1 MRDPGGTLAKIT
13 RNDFRPDEHGLSGSL
28 WVGSIAHRVTAF
40 CQRVLLHI
48 FLCLLTGVAVLITTP
63 CVTIASE
70 QAVKLSKLLE
80 TIKQRGAISIGVKT
94 DFAPFG
100 FLDASGAPTGLE
112 IDLARRIAEDIG
124 VSVRLVPVTTE
135 NRFQRLE
142 QAAVDLIIATAGDT
156 EERRSLATAI
166 EPNYYGSGVNILLR
180 PESTAKTWLELS
192 GQQICALHGAYFN
205 RAMTQRHIL
214 DLVLF
219 RSVRDALLALQDGRC
234 VGFLYTDVAVGHYRT
249 QPEFSR
255 FGSLDESALI
265 APWAI
270 SLPRSERGTDF
281 SILVSDIIGRWH
293 REGLVIELEKRWDVR
308 PSKFVQD
315 AHDLWSRRDASGNYV
330 CARQADGQL
339 PVACR
344 NKAFVTSG
352 DVEGGQ
358 KLGLWLKEQF
368 NINLSIIYDPF
379 DRQRYITGL
388 IHTLML
394 SIGSVVFALIM
405 GLLGA
410 KIILSG
416 GRLTK
421 FIATQLLNINRMT
434 PPILQMY
441 LLFFGASGLLNAQ
454 FGVSLS
460 PLSVG
465 ILALGLYHG
474 SIIVFALLDGAEVL
488 RGQNK
493 HLRLTMGMVPQ
504 LLSVSVVGVRSA
516 LSNLI
521 KATTIA
527 AAISVPEILSATIA
541 IISDQG
547 NPGVMMPML
556 LVVFYLYTGLFIAV
570 WMKLERLVVGRRVQ

>member
-1 MRDPGGTLAKIT
+1 
-13 RNDFRPDEHGLSGSL
+13 
-28 WVGSIAHRVTAF
+28 
-40 CQRVLLHI
+40 
-48 FLCLLTGVAVLITTP
+48 
-63 CVTIASE
+63 
-70 QAVKLSKLLE
+70 
-80 TIKQRGAISIGVKT
+80 
-94 DFAPFG
+94 
-100 FLDASGAPTGLE
+100 
-112 IDLARRIAEDIG
+112 
-124 VSVRLVPVTTE
+124 
-135 NRFQRLE
+135 
-142 QAAVDLIIATAGDT
+142 
-156 EERRSLATAI
+156 LATAI

-192 GQQICALHGAYFN
+192 GQQICALHGAFFN

-265 APWAI
+265 ALWTVN
-270 SLPRSERGTDF
+270 LPRSERGTDF
-281 SILVSDIIGRWH
+281 SILLSDIIGRWH
-293 REGLVIELEKRWDVR
+293 REGLVIELEKRWNVG

-315 AHDLWSRRDASGNYV
+315 AHDLWSRRDAGGNYI

-379 DRQRYITGL
+379 DRKRYITGL
-388 IHTLML
+388 LHTLLL
-394 SIGSVVFALIM
+394 SIGSAVFALIM

-416 GRLTK
+416 GRLTRL
-421 FIATQLLNINRMT
+421 IATQLLNINRMT

-441 LLFFGASGLLNAQ
+441 LLFFGASGLLYAQ

-465 ILALGLYHG
+465 ILTLGLYHG

-516 LSNLI
+516 LSNLV

-547 NPGVMMPML
+547 NQNVMMPML
-556 LVVFYLYTGLFIAV
+556 LVAFYLYTGLFIAV
-570 WMKLERLVVGRRVQ
+570 WMKLERIVVGRHVQ